1 MLLNLFT
8 ADNIMLELLSIL
20 IALPA
25 LLFSL
30 SAHEWAH
37 GFAAYKQGD
46 GFAKASGRLTLNP
59 LKHID
64 PLGTLLMLL
73 VGFGWAKPV
82 PVVPSNFRNGRKSMM
97 IVSIAG
103 ILTNLILATV
113 SIFLLYFIQLLIFPN
128 IPWLYSSDAGINLY
142 IVLIQVLTHLV
153 IININLAVFNLVPIP
168 PLDGYKL
175 FKEIFIGRI
184 SYTFFTNIERYSNM
198 ILLIFLIFSDRIGL
212 IGFMSSSVFDL
223 MTMVMN
229 LIFNAYV

>member
-1 MLLNLFT
+1 MLFNLFT
-8 ADNIMLELLSIL
+8 TDNIALELLSIL
-20 IALPA
+20 IAFPA

-59 LKHID
+59 FKHLD

-82 PVVPSNFRNGRKSMM
+82 PVVPSNFKNGRKSMI

-103 ILTNLILATV
+103 VLTNLILAV
-113 SIFLLYFIQLLIFPN
+113 ISIFLLYFIQYIIFRDFA
-128 IPWLYSSDAGINLY
+128 WLTSEAGSMAAT
-142 IVLIQVLTHLV
+142 VVFQVLMYLV

-168 PLDGYKL
+168 PLDGSRVIYAIAPDGIRELMKKL
-175 FKEIFIGRI
+175 EGPAGIFLVYI
-184 SYTFFTNIERYSNM
+184 
-198 ILLIFLIFSDRIGL
+198 LIFFFG
-212 IGFMSSSVFDL
+212 GVFYGVMSGA
-223 MTMVMN
+223 MN
-229 LIFNAYV
+229 GVLNFFYWIVGA